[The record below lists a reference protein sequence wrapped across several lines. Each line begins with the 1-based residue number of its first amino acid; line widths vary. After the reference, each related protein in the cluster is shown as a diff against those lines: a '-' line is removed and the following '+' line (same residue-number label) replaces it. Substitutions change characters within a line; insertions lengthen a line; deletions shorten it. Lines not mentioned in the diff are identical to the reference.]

1 MDKISIVVPVYNAEQ
16 RLKCCVDSI
25 LQQTY
30 DNYELILVDDD
41 STDNSVKIC
50 DVYACS
56 YSNVYVCNI
65 QNQGVSH
72 ARNYGIEKS
81 TGHYITFADVDDFL
95 TKNASEIL
103 LRGNGKLT
111 YSSIGQ
117 YCLDSSNFC

>member
-16 RLKCCVDSI
+16 RLMCCVDSI

-30 DNYELILVDDD
+30 DNYELVLVDDG

-50 DVYACS
+50 NAYASSNTNVHVYH
-56 YSNVYVCNI
+56 I

-81 TGHYITFADVDDFL
+81 AGRYIIFADVDDFL